1 MRPAET
7 PLPSPVLASR
17 TELISPVLLAPEHAP
32 SGAWQ
37 DTHAPACTPEP
48 HLKESYRRVRS
59 HVVIRLPVPVL
70 SGCSSVGV
78 DNTLDRSAPIA
89 RRPLSGIE
97 PRPMLLGVNR
107 SKGMLLLGLRVILSN
122 LLPLLSFRSVR
133 SGLE

>member
-1 MRPAET
+1 M
-7 PLPSPVLASR
+7 
-17 TELISPVLLAPEHAP
+17 
-32 SGAWQ
+32 
-37 DTHAPACTPEP
+37 
-48 HLKESYRRVRS
+48 
-59 HVVIRLPVPVL
+59 VIRLPVPEL

-107 SKGMLLLGLRVILSN
+107 SKGMLLLGLWVTLSN
-122 LLPLLSFRSVR
+122 LLPLLSFRASSFTDEADYIDKGAGAVL